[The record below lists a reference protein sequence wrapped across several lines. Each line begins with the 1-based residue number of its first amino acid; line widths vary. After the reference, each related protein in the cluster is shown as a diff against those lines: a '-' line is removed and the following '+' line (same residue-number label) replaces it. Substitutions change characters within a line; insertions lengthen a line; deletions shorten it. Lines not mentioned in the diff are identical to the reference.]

1 LSDLRFEFF
10 IMHKREAELEMKMLK
25 PILLIEDDIVDFM
38 TVKKAL
44 QHLKI
49 LNDLIHLKNGGEALE
64 YLEDETKTKPSIII
78 LDLNI
83 PRIGGLELLK
93 IIKANETLKSIPV
106 IVMSTSEMD
115 EDIEESFSLSV
126 AGYIVKPVDFD
137 HFVKAF
143 GAVYN
148 YWCLSKLP
156 SER

>member
-1 LSDLRFEFF
+1 
-10 IMHKREAELEMKMLK
+10 MKMLK

-93 IIKANETLKSIPV
+93 AIKANETLKSIPV
-106 IVMSTSEMD
+106 IVMSTSEM
-115 EDIEESFSLSV
+115 EQDIDESFSLSV

-137 HFVKAF
+137 RFVKAF
-143 GAVYN
+143 GTIYN

>member
-1 LSDLRFEFF
+1 
-10 IMHKREAELEMKMLK
+10 M
-25 PILLIEDDIVDFM
+25 
-38 TVKKAL
+38 
-44 QHLKI
+44 
-49 LNDLIHLKNGGEALE
+49 E

-93 IIKANETLKSIPV
+93 AIKANETLKSIPV
-106 IVMSTSEMD
+106 IVMSTSEM
-115 EDIEESFSLSV
+115 EQDIDESFSLSV

-137 HFVKAF
+137 RFVKAF
-143 GAVYN
+143 GTIYN

>member
-1 LSDLRFEFF
+1 
-10 IMHKREAELEMKMLK
+10 MKMLK

-49 LNDLIHLKNGGEALE
+49 LNDLIHLKNGAEALE

-93 IIKANETLKSIPV
+93 AIKANETLKSIPV
-106 IVMSTSEMD
+106 IVMSTSEM
-115 EDIEESFSLSV
+115 EQDIDESFSLSV

-137 HFVKAF
+137 RFVKAF
-143 GAVYN
+143 GTIYN